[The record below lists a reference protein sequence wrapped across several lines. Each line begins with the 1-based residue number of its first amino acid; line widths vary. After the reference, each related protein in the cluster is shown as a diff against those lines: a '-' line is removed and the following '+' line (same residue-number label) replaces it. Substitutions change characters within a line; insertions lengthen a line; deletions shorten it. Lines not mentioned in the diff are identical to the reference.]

1 MHRFVFLMEHRAANK
16 SIPLWLFRCSLGP
29 NGLTFQTWSLKNVS
43 LREWD
48 RSIPFEW
55 KCSESLP
62 KHRRHCVASRLCNN
76 MDSFLL
82 LFAWKHLNPFGCRLT
97 GIEQNVEPI
106 SGSYLRG
113 VDLFATCAPFG
124 LL

>member
-43 LREWD
+43 MREWD

-55 KCSESLP
+55 RCSEALP
-62 KHRRHCVASRLCNN
+62 RHRRHCVASRLCNN
-76 MDSFLL
+76 MVSLLL
-82 LFAWKHLNPFGCRLT
+82 LFARKYFNAFGCRLT
-97 GIEQNVEPI
+97 GVEQNAEPI
-106 SGSYLRG
+106 SRSYLRG
-113 VDLFATCAPFG
+113 VHLFATSAALG